1 MCCSATAMISGG
13 PMDWAID
20 WARHNCTESAVVDA
34 IEAAA
39 DRPPVSYMRQQGWVP
54 VALQNAFFQLLHAT
68 SLDQGVVATVRAGGD
83 TDTNGAICGALLGA
97 VHGRHAV
104 AGQWQRMI
112 ASCRPMARR
121 DGVHQPRPAMF
132 WPTDAMVLAERLLVA
147 VARAVAHETP
157 TAGTIGHEPPAPT
170 ATLPASDGLT

>member
-34 IEAAA
+34 IEVAA
-39 DRPPVSYMRQQGWVP
+39 DRPPVSYMRQQGWVL

-83 TDTNGAICGALLGA
+83 TDTNGAIFRALLRSLHRPHPLA
-97 VHGRHAV
+97 RHCHQIIPAL
-104 AGQWQRMI
+104 
-112 ASCRPMARR
+112 PPLAR
-121 DGVHQPRPAMF
+121 
-132 WPTDAMVLAERLLVA
+132 
-147 VARAVAHETP
+147 
-157 TAGTIGHEPPAPT
+157 
-170 ATLPASDGLT
+170 